1 MSTAFVDNFRRA
13 IVLFTMKM
21 SDQFL
26 AYLLLRL
33 TIGINFIFHTVPRF
47 FSGLGTFRDKMV
59 AGFSQTPLPPFLVY
73 GFGTVLPF
81 IELALGTLLAIGL
94 FTRVSAFAGGV
105 LMITLTVGTAF
116 QQKWD
121 VVSLQL
127 IYSLLFFILIW
138 AHQSNYYSVDRMMLG
153 RD

>member
-1 MSTAFVDNFRRA
+1 
-13 IVLFTMKM
+13 MKM

-33 TIGINFIFHTVPRF
+33 TIGINFAFHAISRF
-47 FSGLGTFRDKMV
+47 SKGLGAFRDKMV
-59 AGFSQTPLPPFLVY
+59 ADFSQTPLPGFVVY
-73 GFGTVLPF
+73 VFGTALSY
-81 IELALGTLLAIGL
+81 IELILGLLLTIGL
-94 FTRVSAFAGGV
+94 FTRVSAFAAGV
-105 LMITLTVGTAF
+105 LMIALTVGTSF

-121 VVSLQL
+121 VVASQL
-127 IYSLLFFILIW
+127 IYSIVFFILIW

>member
-1 MSTAFVDNFRRA
+1 
-13 IVLFTMKM
+13 MKM

-33 TIGINFIFHTVPRF
+33 TIGINFSFHAISRF
-47 FSGLGTFRDKMV
+47 AKGVGAFRDKMV
-59 AGFSQTPLPPFLVY
+59 ADFSQTPLPGFAVY
-73 GFGTVLPF
+73 VFGTALSY
-81 IELALGTLLAIGL
+81 IELILGLLLTIGL
-94 FTRVSAFAGGV
+94 FTRVSAFAAGV
-105 LMITLTVGTAF
+105 LMMALTVGTSF

-121 VVSLQL
+121 VVASQL
-127 IYSLLFFILIW
+127 IYSIIFFILIW